1 MNYQNI
7 VVIKS
12 LSHVQLFEI
21 PWTVACQ
28 ASLSPSPAFNLAQY
42 QGLYQWFSSFTS
54 GGQII
59 GASASVLWMNIQGW
73 FPLGLTGWISLPAKG
88 LSRVLSRTTVWRHQ
102 FFGTQPFFIVQL
114 SHLYMTTGQ
123 PIVLTILTFVDNVM
137 SLLLNTLSRCV
148 IAFLPRSKCLLIS
161 KE

>member
-1 MNYQNI
+1 MYNCLQSHELQHARLPCSSYFLEFVQTYI
-7 VVIKS
+7 YWADDAIQPS
-12 LSHVQLFEI
+12 HPLS
-21 PWTVACQ
+21 
-28 ASLSPSPAFNLAQY
+28 SPSPAFKLAPY
-42 QGLYQWFSSFTS
+42 QGLYQWVSSFTS

-123 PIVLTILTFVDNVM
+123 PIALTILTFVDNVM
-137 SLLLNTLSRCV
+137 SLLLVPCLGLS
-148 IAFLPRSKCLLIS
+148 
-161 KE
+161 